1 MPRHIRASQLETRSA
16 RLKLPVAKKPVFTRV
31 GTGVG
36 LGYRRNQTAGAWI
49 VRVADGKGAN
59 WTKAFAA
66 ADDFEEADGNAV
78 MNFWQAQDRARVLAR
93 GGKNDD
99 AGDGK
104 PVDVKRA
111 LDRYEADLRARAG
124 DVANV
129 ARVRL
134 HISDQLINKTVAL
147 LTSGELRHWRD
158 SLINKGLAPSSAN
171 RSSSAFKA
179 ALNLA
184 ASMDERIVNHRA
196 WEKGLAS
203 ISDAA
208 EARNVI
214 LLDRDVPGIIRGAY
228 EVGQEFGLLV
238 EVDAVTGAR
247 PSQLGR
253 LEVRDLQDDRT
264 DPRLM
269 MPSSRKGRGKK
280 KILRHPVPIPATLAQ
295 RLRQVAEGRPPD
307 APLLRKPSGE
317 PWNRADHTR
326 LFARAVRNAGL
337 EPVEITI
344 YALRHTNIVRQL
356 LRRVPTRIV
365 AVNHDTSVM
374 LIEKSYSRFI
384 ADHSDAITRAA
395 LFDPESSSPDGTVVP
410 LARASNR

>member
-1 MPRHIRASQLETRSA
+1 MPRHIRASQLESRSA
-16 RLKLPVAKKPVFTRV
+16 RLKLPVAKKPVFTRI

-66 ADDFEEADGNAV
+66 ADDFEEADGGAIL
-78 MNFWQAQDRARVLAR
+78 NFWQAQDRARVLAS
-93 GGKNDD
+93 GGNNDGS
-99 AGDGK
+99 GDGK

-111 LDRYEADLRARAG
+111 LDCYEADLAARGG

-134 HISDQLINKTVAL
+134 HMSEHLINKTVAL
-147 LTSGELRHWRD
+147 LTSGDLRHWRD
-158 SLINKGLAPSSAN
+158 SLINKGLAPASTN

-184 ASMDERIVNHRA
+184 ASMDERIVNRRA
-196 WEKGLAS
+196 WEKGLAT
-203 ISDAA
+203 IPDAA
-208 EARNVI
+208 EARNII
-214 LLDRDVPGIIRGAY
+214 LADSDVPRIIHGAY
-228 EVGQEFGLLV
+228 EVGEEFGLLV
-238 EVDAVTGAR
+238 EVNAVTGAR

-253 LEVRDLQDDRT
+253 LEVRDLQDDRIE
-264 DPRLM
+264 PRLM

-280 KILRHPVPIPATLAQ
+280 KILRHPVPIPANLAR
-295 RLRQVAEGRPPD
+295 RLRQVADGRPPN

-337 EPVEITI
+337 EPAEITI
-344 YALRHTNIVRQL
+344 YALRHSNIVRQL
-356 LRRVPTRIV
+356 LSRVPTRIV

-374 LIEKSYSRFI
+374 MVEKNYSRYI
-384 ADHSDAITRAA
+384 GDHSDAITRAA
-395 LFDPESSSPDGTVVP
+395 LLDPASWSPDGAVVP

>member
-1 MPRHIRASQLETRSA
+1 VPRHIRASQLESRSA
-16 RLKLPVAKKPVFTRV
+16 RLKLPVAKKPVFTRI

-66 ADDFEEADGNAV
+66 ADDFQDADGGAIL
-78 MNFWQAQDRARVLAR
+78 NFWQAQDRARVLAS
-93 GGKNDD
+93 GGNNDGS
-99 AGDGK
+99 GDGK

-111 LDRYEADLRARAG
+111 LDCYEADLTARGG

-134 HISDQLINKTVAL
+134 HMSKYLINKTVAL
-147 LTSGELRHWRD
+147 LTSGDLRHWRD
-158 SLINKGLAPSSAN
+158 SLINKGLAPASTN

-184 ASMDERIVNHRA
+184 ASMDERIVNRRA
-196 WEKGLAS
+196 WEKGLAT
-203 ISDAA
+203 IPDAA
-208 EARNVI
+208 EARNII
-214 LLDRDVPGIIRGAY
+214 LADSDVPRIIHGAY
-228 EVGQEFGLLV
+228 EVGEEFGLLV

-253 LEVRDLQDDRT
+253 LEVRDLQDDRI

-280 KILRHPVPIPATLAQ
+280 KILRHPVPIPANLAH
-295 RLRQVAEGRPPD
+295 A
-307 APLLRKPSGE
+307 
-317 PWNRADHTR
+317 
-326 LFARAVRNAGL
+326 ARGV
-337 EPVEITI
+337 
-344 YALRHTNIVRQL
+344 
-356 LRRVPTRIV
+356 
-365 AVNHDTSVM
+365 
-374 LIEKSYSRFI
+374 
-384 ADHSDAITRAA
+384 AITN
-395 LFDPESSSPDGTVVP
+395 LDSVISPICRKDG
-410 LARASNR
+410 

>member
-1 MPRHIRASQLETRSA
+1 MAFHLLPQKLLRSLRDLARCVHVAIQGPTPFYARHRDTPGTPNGEKLPVPRHIRASQLESRSA
-16 RLKLPVAKKPVFTRV
+16 RLKLPVAKKPVFTRI

-66 ADDFEEADGNAV
+66 ADDFQDADGGAIL
-78 MNFWQAQDRARVLAR
+78 NFWQAQDRARVLA
-93 GGKNDD
+93 GGDNNDGS
-99 AGDGK
+99 GDGK

-111 LDRYEADLRARAG
+111 LDCYEADLTARGG

-134 HISDQLINKTVAL
+134 HMSEHLINKTVAL
-147 LTSGELRHWRD
+147 LTSGDLRHWRD
-158 SLINKGLAPSSAN
+158 SLIHKGLAPASTN

-184 ASMDERIVNHRA
+184 ASMDERIVNRRA
-196 WEKGLAS
+196 WEKGLAT
-203 ISDAA
+203 IPDAA
-208 EARNVI
+208 EARNII
-214 LLDRDVPGIIRGAY
+214 LADSDVPRIIHGAY
-228 EVGQEFGLLV
+228 EVGEEFGLLV

-253 LEVRDLQDDRT
+253 LEVRDLQDDRI

-280 KILRHPVPIPATLAQ
+280 NILRHPVPIPANLAR
-295 RLRQVAEGRPPD
+295 RLRQVADGRPPN
-307 APLLRKPSGE
+307 APLLRKPGGE

-326 LFARAVRNAGL
+326 LFARVRNAGL
-337 EPVEITI
+337 S
-344 YALRHTNIVRQL
+344 
-356 LRRVPTRIV
+356 RVKSPSMRCAIPT
-365 AVNHDTSVM
+365 S
-374 LIEKSYSRFI
+374 SGSC
-384 ADHSDAITRAA
+384 SAA
-395 LFDPESSSPDGTVVP
+395 YRP
-410 LARASNR
+410 ASWL